1 MVQTRTFQKTTVCI
15 MSEPE
20 IKMVEQSKTGEKIK
34 KYLRFDKSQRL
45 EHLILLIS
53 FTILAITGLPQKYP
67 ESPISITFFDLAG
80 GIEITRF
87 IHRASAIAL
96 MLVSIYHIIALAY
109 RVWVKRVRLTMIPVF
124 EDLKHLYQDVLFY
137 LGLRKQKAEYD
148 RYNYAEKVEYLA
160 VVWGTVIMAIT
171 GFMMWNPIATA
182 KLLPGEYIPAAKAA
196 HGGEAVLAVLSILVW
211 HVYHVHLKHFNK
223 SMFTG
228 YLTRHEME
236 EEHPQELKRIERG
249 SVSKPDQEILAERRR
264 LFIPIA
270 TLLSAVM
277 LVGLVAFVTFENTSI
292 TTIPPGESAPVYVT
306 RIPEATPTLPPTP
319 TSTGIQADSWNGG
332 FEALFRNRCGTCH
345 GITSV
350 GGISLDTYEE
360 ALEGGESGPGIVPG
374 DPEASLLVQ
383 VQRAGGHPGQLT
395 EEELDQVIAWIE
407 AGAPEN

>member
-1 MVQTRTFQKTTVCI
+1 MTEAQIKT
-15 MSEPE
+15 
-20 IKMVEQSKTGEKIK
+20 VEASSSGDKIK
-34 KYLRFDKSQRL
+34 KYLRFDKSQRV

-67 ESPISITFFDLAG
+67 DSAVSVTFFRLVG
-80 GIEITRF
+80 GIEVSRF
-87 IHRASAIAL
+87 IHRISSIVL
-96 MLVSIYHIIALAY
+96 MLVSIYHIIALLY

-124 EDLKHLYQDVLFY
+124 EDLKHVYQDVMFY
-137 LGLRKQKAEYD
+137 LGLRKEKAQYD

-182 KLLPGEYIPAAKAA
+182 KFLPGEYIPAAKAA
-196 HGGEAVLAVLSILVW
+196 HGGEAILAVLSILLW

-228 YLTRHEME
+228 YLSRHEME
-236 EEHPQELKRIERG
+236 EEHPLELKHIERG
-249 SVSKPDQEILAERRR
+249 ARSEPAAEIIAQRRR

-270 TLLSAVM
+270 SFLSLVM
-277 LVGLVAFVTFENTSI
+277 LVGLVAFVTFEDTSI

-319 TSTGIQADSWNGG
+319 TSTGIQAESWNGG

-360 ALEGGESGPGIVPG
+360 TLEGGESGPGIVPG
-374 DPEASLLVQ
+374 DPDASVLVE
-383 VQRAGGHPGQLT
+383 VQRAGAHPGQLS
-395 EEELDQVIAWIE
+395 EEELEQVIAWIE
-407 AGAPEN
+407 AGAPQN